1 MQNVLLSIKSA
12 VVPEV
17 AGRSPSVMST
27 SARGPDTLGSKTL
40 SIALIG
46 PEEYRRK
53 PIASALTG
61 LQGSSVIREYSFY
74 PELDDVPRLLE
85 ADYDVIIVEL
95 DSNPEYALDLVENI
109 CSNSSLTVMVYSAQ
123 VYPEMLVRCMRAGA
137 REFLTQPITPASI
150 AEAMVRASVRRPAVQ
165 PTKRASGK
173 VLIFA
178 GAKGGSGVTTVASNF
193 AVSLAEESGKSTILI
208 DLNLPLGN
216 AAVDLGVVS
225 SFSTANA
232 LQNFNNLD
240 SNFLSKLLVKHSSGL
255 SVLAAP
261 DNYTQV
267 QPTSEA
273 VEKLLSVGRQE
284 FDYLVIDAGSRFG
297 PMAKALFQ
305 PGVTV
310 YLVVQVSIAEL
321 RNANRLIADLFK
333 VTGVELEVVLNRF
346 TPRTLSI
353 DETSI
358 TKALTVPI
366 KWKIP
371 SDYPAIASAQNT
383 ATPLVLKDSPVSK
396 IIRQMTASVTGVTD
410 GREKKK
416 RFNLFG

>member
-1 MQNVLLSIKSA
+1 MQNVLLSIKSVA
-12 VVPEV
+12 VPEV

-61 LQGSSVIREYSFY
+61 LQGSSVIKEYSFY

-165 PTKRASGK
+165 PSKRASGK

-225 SFSTANA
+225 SFSTVNA

-240 SNFLSKLLVKHSSGL
+240 SNFLSKLMVRHSSGL

-261 DNYTQV
+261 DNYTPV

-273 VEKLLSVGRQE
+273 VEKLLSVARQE

-321 RNANRLIADLFK
+321 RNANRLVADLFK

-371 SDYPAIASAQNT
+371 SDYQAIASAQNT

-396 IIRQMTASVTGVTD
+396 MIRQMTAAVTGVTD

>member
-1 MQNVLLSIKSA
+1 MQNVLLSIKSVA
-12 VVPEV
+12 VPEV

-61 LQGSSVIREYSFY
+61 LQGSSVIKEYSFY

-165 PTKRASGK
+165 PSKRASGK

-225 SFSTANA
+225 PFSTVNA

-240 SNFLSKLLVKHSSGL
+240 SNFLSKLMVRHSSGL

-261 DNYTQV
+261 DNYTPV

-273 VEKLLSVGRQE
+273 VEKLLSVARQE

-321 RNANRLIADLFK
+321 RNANRLVADLFK

-371 SDYPAIASAQNT
+371 SDYQAIASAQNT

-396 IIRQMTASVTGVTD
+396 MIRQMTAAVTGVTD

>member
-1 MQNVLLSIKSA
+1 MQNVLLSIKSVA
-12 VVPEV
+12 VPEV

-61 LQGSSVIREYSFY
+61 LQGSSVIKEYSFY

-150 AEAMVRASVRRPAVQ
+150 AEAMVRASVRRPTVQ
-165 PTKRASGK
+165 PSKRASGK

-225 SFSTANA
+225 PFSTVNA

-240 SNFLSKLLVKHSSGL
+240 SNFLSKLMVRHSSGL

-261 DNYTQV
+261 DNYTPV

-273 VEKLLSVGRQE
+273 VEKLLSVARQE

-321 RNANRLIADLFK
+321 RNANRLVADLFK

-371 SDYPAIASAQNT
+371 SDYQAIASAQNT

-396 IIRQMTASVTGVTD
+396 MIRQMTAAVTGVTD

>member
-1 MQNVLLSIKSA
+1 
-12 VVPEV
+12 
-17 AGRSPSVMST
+17 MST

-61 LQGSSVIREYSFY
+61 LQGSSVIKEYSFY

-165 PTKRASGK
+165 PSKRASGK

-225 SFSTANA
+225 PFSTVNA

-240 SNFLSKLLVKHSSGL
+240 SNFLSKLMVRHSSGL

-261 DNYTQV
+261 DNYTPV

-273 VEKLLSVGRQE
+273 VEKLLSVARQE

-321 RNANRLIADLFK
+321 RNANRLVADLFK

-371 SDYPAIASAQNT
+371 SDYQAIASAQNT

-396 IIRQMTASVTGVTD
+396 MIRQMTAAVTGVTD